1 MRPILPLVLLALAAS
16 ATPALAQ
23 NEAALKRAFEGREVA
38 MLIEMPASHRGID
51 LRPQR
56 EPEMDFSEYARR
68 IKQYGVSLR
77 KGDRTM
83 VTLVKVNKKNIEFHL
98 GAGGY
103 GTWGDDSGSV
113 HLPYVGKSDRE
124 KQLERDVKR
133 ESDAERKR
141 RMERE
146 LASLKRERERDE
158 RERDQRQRELTAIKQ
173 NEIAV
178 RRLDGGSRFNIWYD
192 DKRLEQWAPTPEELM
207 FTVAHYVEF
216 TDGDGDGAP
225 TTDGGGLMRPLAPM
239 ATNGGRHGPAA
250 LRRGMSS
257 DEVRDALGSPTRRR
271 ESKQGDLLA
280 VIETWETVDS
290 VTEVTLVGG
299 VVVKFS
305 TSSK

>member
-1 MRPILPLVLLALAAS
+1 MRPFLPVVFLTCLAA
-16 ATPALAQ
+16 ATPVFAQ

-38 MLIEMPASHRGID
+38 MLIEMPASHRGVD

-77 KGDRTM
+77 KGDRVM

-113 HLPYVGKSDRE
+113 HLPYVSKSDRE

-133 ESDAERKR
+133 EADADRKR

-146 LASLKRERERDE
+146 LASLRREREREQRD
-158 RERDQRQRELTAIKQ
+158 RDQRQRELTAIKQ
-173 NEIAV
+173 SEIAV

-216 TDGDGDGAP
+216 IEA
-225 TTDGGGLMRPLAPM
+225 DGGLTSDATGLGQPLRPSGGDM
-239 ATNGGRHGPAA
+239 QNGGGG
-250 LRRGMSS
+250 LRRGMSA
-257 DEVRDALGSPTRRR
+257 DDVRDAMGSPTRRR
-271 ESKQGDLLA
+271 ESKQGDLMA
-280 VIETWETVDS
+280 IVETWETIDS
-290 VTEVTLVGG
+290 ITEVTFVGG
-299 VVVKFS
+299 VVVKFTT
-305 TSSK
+305 TSK

>member
-1 MRPILPLVLLALAAS
+1 MLRPFLPLVCLFLVAAV
-16 ATPALAQ
+16 PAFAQ
-23 NEAALKRAFEGREVA
+23 NETLLKRAFEGREVI
-38 MLIEMPASHRGID
+38 MLVEMPATHRGVD

-68 IKQYGVSLR
+68 IKQYGVALR
-77 KGDRTM
+77 KGDRVM
-83 VTLVKVNKKNIEFHL
+83 VTAVKVNKKNIEFHL

-113 HLPYVGKSDRE
+113 YLPAVTKSDRE

-133 ESDAERKR
+133 ETNAQEKR

-158 RERDQRQRELTAIKQ
+158 RARDQQQRELTAISQ
-173 NEIAV
+173 REVAV

-207 FTVAHYVEF
+207 FTVAQYVAF
-216 TDGDGDGAP
+216 DAGDDMPAVTDGRSPDPPPAPGGGVRRGMAREDVHAALGAP
-225 TTDGGGLMRPLAPM
+225 T
-239 ATNGGRHGPAA
+239 
-250 LRRGMSS
+250 RRQDS
-257 DEVRDALGSPTRRR
+257 T
-271 ESKQGDLLA
+271 QGDLLA
-280 VIETWETVDS
+280 VIETWETDDT
-290 VTEVTLVGG
+290 VTEVTFVGG
-299 VVVKFS
+299 VVVRFS